1 MGWSS
6 WNHFGNNGSHCHCT
20 LGAAGL
26 METADAFVSSGLRDA
41 GYKYVNMDGCDIPH
55 LLLAFWGQGMFDLA
69 FDPTGYGA
77 HVSAFSS
84 QTPPLDVYN
93 KMEFYTTKWSFIQR
107 NGVFYNKMEFLY
119 NTMEVFI

>member
-55 LLLAFWGQGMFDLA
+55 LLLAFFSLLSDFRLTCRPIRGWAIDRSNTTGELLPDPYQFPASTKQSAVACDL
-69 FDPTGYGA
+69 GV
-77 HVSAFSS
+77 VS
-84 QTPPLDVYN
+84 
-93 KMEFYTTKWSFIQR
+93 ER
-107 NGVFYNKMEFLY
+107 
-119 NTMEVFI
+119 